1 MSFPTLTECY
11 AQTRAECGDTAVAG
25 GQIYTDP
32 MLLPHIQNATRALWR
47 GMRNLAVPRVRREL
61 YYTLP
66 ANTSIFYPAIALV
79 TDFSE
84 PSGPVAARGG
94 VTMIANIA
102 ATPIARGV
110 DITCSGPHG
119 LTTGNTVVLEQI
131 PTLKNINVQCAIT
144 VTSSFQ
150 LIADGV
156 LTSGPSSTPGGY
168 VTYSSNEFGDLQ
180 WATGIPSGVNNTSTQ
195 LGAVRWQNGYFQF
208 VPCSEAKQLRIFYW
222 SSAQVPTTGTDQI
235 GVNDCIDFISQF
247 AAGKAQKAQG
257 ANDRAATAMDQ
268 AVGPGYTRG
277 TLGGELLQLLQTAVR
292 ERQNLPPYQR
302 SPRPFREQAYSYT
315 SYPEVS

>member
-1 MSFPTLTECY
+1 MSFPTLDEVYT
-11 AQTRAECGDTAVAG
+11 QTRSECGDTEVVG
-25 GQIYTDP
+25 GQIYTNSL
-32 MLLPHIQNATRALWR
+32 LLPHIQNATRALWR
-47 GMRNLAVPRVRREL
+47 GMRNLAVPRVRRVL

-66 ANTSIFYPAIALV
+66 ANASVFYPSIALV

-94 VTMIANIA
+94 VTMIPNIA
-102 ATPIARGV
+102 ATPVARGV

-131 PTLKNINVQCAIT
+131 PILKNINIQCSVIA
-144 VTSSFQ
+144 TSSFQ

-156 LTSGPSSTPGGY
+156 LTSGPSFTAGGY
-168 VTYSSNEFGDLQ
+168 VTYSNNEFGDLQ
-180 WATGIPSGVNNTSTQ
+180 WASSIPSGVNNTSTQ
-195 LGAVRWQNGYFQF
+195 LGAVLWQDGYFQF
-208 VPCSEAKQLRIFYW
+208 IPSSEDKQLRIFYW
-222 SSAQVPTTGTDQI
+222 SSAQIPTVGSDQI

-247 AAGKAQKAQG
+247 AASKAQKAQG
-257 ANDRAATAMDQ
+257 ANDRAATAMEQ

-277 TLGGELLQLLQTAVR
+277 VIGGELLQLMQTAVR
-292 ERQNLPPYQR
+292 ERQNLPPYMR

-315 SYPEVS
+315 SYPEVT